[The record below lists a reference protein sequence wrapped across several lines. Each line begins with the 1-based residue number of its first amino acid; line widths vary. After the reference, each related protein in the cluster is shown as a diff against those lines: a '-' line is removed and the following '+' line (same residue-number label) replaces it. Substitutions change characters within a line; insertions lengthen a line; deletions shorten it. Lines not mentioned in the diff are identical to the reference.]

1 MYEPPTKYK
10 LVVLIVI
17 LLSGIYIVSGL
28 LDAILLSVVLAYMI
42 RPLAK
47 RVERYTPHYIAT
59 FIAIFMVIT
68 PILAGLVLSGYQIGQ
83 DILELSHQIP
93 DLEERFN
100 KQNIVLYMSQY
111 IDMSVAIFIF
121 DQLEEILKDIGQ
133 ELIKSGII
141 VSIPLY
147 LLIQLIFIP
156 FITFYLIS
164 DRRKIQDRLVSMYDG
179 PLWGQLLEQGDQ
191 ILSGIFVGQF
201 LTAIITGIIAAAG
214 FWMLGV
220 PYASV
225 LGFLVGVSEL
235 LPIIGSKVV
244 GGFLVIV
251 YFLIGDFTKAI
262 SLALFSLVFLWIL
275 TDIIIRPKIVSAG
288 SKVHPLL
295 VILGFIGGS
304 MVMGTTGFIIG
315 PAVLGIGK
323 VVVDLMWPISRNDSD
338 KGFQGN

>member
-1 MYEPPTKYK
+1 MHEPPTKYK
-10 LVVLIVI
+10 FAILIVI
-17 LLSGIYIVSGL
+17 LLSSFYIVSGL
-28 LDAILLSVVLAYMI
+28 LDAVLLSVVLTYMI

-47 RVERYTPHYIAT
+47 RIEKYISHDIAT
-59 FIAIFMVIT
+59 SVAIFIVIS
-68 PILAGLVLSGYQIGQ
+68 PILFGLFISAYHIGG
-83 DILELSHQIP
+83 DVLELSNQLP

-111 IDMSVAIFIF
+111 VDMGVAIFIF

-133 ELIKSGII
+133 EVIKSGII

-147 LLIQLIFIP
+147 LLVQLIFIP

-164 DRRKIQDRLVSMYDG
+164 DRRKIQDRLISMHDG
-179 PLWGQLLEQGDQ
+179 PLWRELLEQSDQ
-191 ILSGIFVGQF
+191 LLGGIFVGQF

-214 FWMLGV
+214 FWVLGV
-220 PYASV
+220 PYPYV
-225 LGFLVGVSEL
+225 LGFLVGISEL

-244 GGFLVIV
+244 GGFLVII
-251 YFLIGDFTKAI
+251 YFITGDFTKAI
-262 SLALFSLVFLWIL
+262 SLALFSLVFLWVL

-323 VVVDLMWPISRNDSD
+323 VIIDLMWPIS
-338 KGFQGN
+338 KK